1 MSSSIDAF
9 AAEPM
14 QSPAEDEAQ
23 HTVQGRS
30 PVRLAWERLKRDRM
44 AIISLFVIAGLFLFA
59 FAGAP
64 ILEAITGHDP
74 NTQYRE
80 TGLTEDGLPVGPN
93 SEFWLGTDDLGRD
106 LLVRI
111 AYGARVSLLIGVVVT
126 LFALVIGTVIGI
138 IAGYYGGKTDT
149 FISRVIDVMLGFPF
163 LVTAIAFV
171 AIFQP
176 SAWITALVILL
187 FVWAPVARI
196 VRGQVL
202 SLREREFIE
211 AGHSLGANDTRIMF
225 VDVLPNLVGPVIVYG
240 TLLIPQVIV
249 LESTLSFLGLGVVPP
264 AATLGQILGDVQNHS
279 LYTVAPWMLYFPML
293 VLLLTTLAFNLLG
306 DGLRDAFDPGSERTM
321 AK

>member
-1 MSSSIDAF
+1 MSSIDAF

-14 QSPAEDEAQ
+14 QSPVEDQEE
-23 HTVQGRS
+23 HKVQGRS

-44 AIISLFVIAGLFLFA
+44 AIISVIVIGAMFVFA

-64 ILEAITGHDP
+64 LLSAITGHERD
-74 NTQYRE
+74 TQYRD
-80 TGLTEDGLPVGPN
+80 TGQTIDGLPVGPN
-93 SEFWLGTDDLGRD
+93 SEFWLGADDLGRD

-111 AYGARVSLLIGVVVT
+111 AYGTRISLLIGVLVT
-126 LFALVIGTVIGI
+126 LVALIAGTVIGI
-138 IAGYYGGKTDT
+138 LAGYYGGKVDT

-163 LVTAIAFV
+163 LVTAIALV
-171 AIFQP
+171 AIFTP
-176 SAWITALVILL
+176 SLWITAVVILI
-187 FVWAPVARI
+187 FTWAPVARI

-202 SLREREFIE
+202 SVREKEFVE
-211 AGHSLGANDTRIMF
+211 AGHSLGANDVRIMF

-249 LESTLSFLGLGVVPP
+249 LESTLSFLGLGVPLP
-264 AATLGQILGDVQNHS
+264 TPSLGQILGVVQTRS
-279 LYTVAPWMLYFPML
+279 LYDAAPWMLYFPML
-293 VLLLTTLAFNLLG
+293 VLLLITLAFNLLG

>member
-1 MSSSIDAF
+1 MSSSLDAF

-14 QSPAEDEAQ
+14 HSGVDEVAGRGI
-23 HTVQGRS
+23 QGRS
-30 PVRLAWERLKRDRM
+30 PTRLAWERVKRDRM
-44 AIISLFVIAGLFLFA
+44 AVASGIVIVGLFLFA
-59 FAGAP
+59 FVGAP
-64 ILEAITGHDP
+64 IFEAVTGHDP
-74 NTQYRE
+74 TTAYRD
-80 TGLTEDGLPVGPN
+80 TGLTADGLPVGPN
-93 SEFWLGTDDLGRD
+93 SEFWFGTDQLGRD

-111 AYGARVSLLIGVVVT
+111 AYGARTSLLIGVVVT
-126 LFALVIGTVIGI
+126 LFALVIGTVIGMV
-138 IAGYYGGKTDT
+138 AGYYRGKTDT
-149 FISRVIDVMLGFPF
+149 VLSRIIDVMLGFPF
-163 LVTAIAFV
+163 LVSAIALV
-171 AIFQP
+171 AVFQP
-176 SAWITALVILL
+176 SVWITAVVILL
-187 FVWAPVARI
+187 FIWAPVARI

-211 AGHSLGANDTRIMF
+211 AGHSLGASDSRIMY

-264 AATLGQILGDVQNHS
+264 AATLGQMLGDVQNQG
-279 LYTVAPWMLYFPML
+279 LYEAAPWMLYFPML

>member
-14 QSPAEDEAQ
+14 HDRVDEAAGRRI
-23 HTVQGRS
+23 QGRS
-30 PVRLAWERLKRDRM
+30 PTRLAWERLKRDRL
-44 AIISLFVIAGLFLFA
+44 AVVSGVVIVGLFLFA
-59 FAGAP
+59 FVGAP
-64 ILEAITGHDP
+64 ILEAVTGHDP
-74 NTQYRE
+74 TTAYRD
-80 TGLTEDGLPVGPN
+80 TGLTADGLPVGPS
-93 SEFWLGTDDLGRD
+93 SEFWFGTDQLGRD

-111 AYGARVSLLIGVVVT
+111 AYGARTSLLIGVVVT
-126 LFALVIGTVIGI
+126 LFALVIGAVIGMV
-138 IAGYYGGKTDT
+138 AGYYRGRTDT
-149 FISRVIDVMLGFPF
+149 VISRMVDVMLGFPF
-163 LVTAIAFV
+163 LVTAIALV
-171 AIFQP
+171 AVFQP
-176 SAWITALVILL
+176 SVWITAVVILL
-187 FVWAPVARI
+187 FIWAPVARI

-211 AGHSLGANDTRIMF
+211 AGHSLGASDSRIMY

-264 AATLGQILGDVQNHS
+264 AATLGQMLGDVQNHS
-279 LYTVAPWMLYFPML
+279 LYEAAPWMLYFPML